1 MKKEKYIKDCNLFHN
16 NKYDY
21 SLIDLKETKIKIICP
36 IHGVFEQNKSS
47 HKKYGCKKCA
57 AQLRGKKQ
65 SLGIDKFIE
74 KSKNIHGDKY
84 DYSLIDY
91 KNNNIKVNIICKEHG
106 EFLQAPLSHLS
117 GNGCPICG
125 AKSGGIKNSH
135 DKNKFIEKAS
145 KIHGDK
151 YDYSLVEYINNNTK
165 VIIICKEH
173 GEFSQLP
180 NNHLSGQDCAKCTG
194 RGLTKAE
201 IIKKCQLIHKHVYDY
216 SLVEYNRI
224 DDNVIIVCKKHG
236 EFKQEMNNHLNLKQG
251 CPKCKGLNK
260 TTHDFINESQ
270 LIHGNL
276 YDYSKTEY
284 ILAKKPLII
293 TCRKHGDFLQA
304 PTHHLS
310 GQGCPVCKSS
320 KGEKKITDI
329 FHKMNISFIHQHSFC
344 DFKKYEYDFFIPE
357 KNICI
362 EYDGIQHFQPVNYFG
377 GKEAFKIQQIRDRI
391 KNDYCFKNN
400 IKLIRISYKEKDIEE
415 ILKNEMDLYKKF
427 S

>member
-1 MKKEKYIKDCNLFHN
+1 MELNKESYIKECNLFHN

-21 SLIDLKETKIKIICP
+21 SLIDLKDIKIKIICP
-36 IHGVFEQNKSS
+36 IHDIFEQNKSS

-57 AQLRGKKQ
+57 AKLRGKKQ

-151 YDYSLVEYINNNTK
+151 YNYSLVEYINNNTK
-165 VIIICKEH
+165 IIIICKEH

-180 NNHLSGQDCAKCTG
+180 NNHLSGQDC
-194 RGLTKAE
+194 
-201 IIKKCQLIHKHVYDY
+201 
-216 SLVEYNRI
+216 
-224 DDNVIIVCKKHG
+224 
-236 EFKQEMNNHLNLKQG
+236 
-251 CPKCKGLNK
+251 PKCKGLNK
-260 TTHDFINESQ
+260 TITDFVEASKKIHGDKYDYSQVIFGKMENSVTIVCKKHGSFLQTPNAHINKKNGCPKCKGVNKTTQDFIVESQ

-284 ILAKKPLII
+284 ILAKQPLII
-293 TCRKHGDFLQA
+293 TCRKHGDFSQA
-304 PTHHLS
+304 PTHHLT

-320 KGEKKITDI
+320 KGEKKVNDI
-329 FHKMNISFIHQHSFC
+329 LNKMNISFIHHHVFK
-344 DFKKYEYDFFIPE
+344 DFTNYEYDFFIPE

-377 GKEAFKIQQIRDRI
+377 GKKAFEEQQIRDKI
-391 KNDYCFKNN
+391 KNDYCLKNN
-400 IKLIRISYKEKDIEE
+400 IKLIRISYIEKNIEK
-415 ILKNEMDLYKKF
+415 ILTNI
-427 S
+427 